1 MIFDS
6 LLDLFRGKA
15 VTIPPMDGA
24 LRPNTLLE
32 DADVRLGCQAPD
44 NLVEMDGKVLFSSGH
59 DVLELSGRKNAKPK
73 VKAKFDNTVS
83 ALAASEEGLLAVG
96 LDSGGIEILGPGSG
110 RKMIDGF
117 ACPVALTFTGEHDLF
132 VCNGSEEHRPGNWAM
147 DLMEKNALG
156 SVWHVSLSTGERKC
170 LASGLA
176 FPFGV
181 AMDAGEGR
189 LIVSESWRHRLVGI
203 PAGGGE
209 PMPLLTQLPGY
220 PARLTPR
227 EGGYLLSL
235 FAPRN
240 RLIEFV
246 LLEDD
251 YRNDMMREIDPPHWI
266 APSLSASRSFL
277 EPLQCGGVR
286 TMGIHK
292 PWSPSRSWGLVV
304 ELDASLQPVAS
315 YHSRANGTRH
325 GVTSAIMHD
334 GAILAASKGGDAIL
348 AAEPSSEKAES

>member
-1 MIFDS
+1 MIFDP

-32 DADVRLGCQAPD
+32 DADVRLRCQAPD
-44 NLVEMDGKVLFSSGH
+44 NLVETGGKVLFSSGH
-59 DVLELSGRKNAKPK
+59 EVLELGGRKGAKPK
-73 VKAKFDNTVS
+73 QKARFDNTVS
-83 ALAASEEGLLAVG
+83 ALAASEGGLLAVG
-96 LDSGGIEILGPGSG
+96 LDSGGIEILGPGSA
-110 RKMIDGF
+110 RKFIDDF
-117 ACPVALTFTGEHDLF
+117 ACPVALTFTGERDLF
-132 VCNGSEEHRPGNWAM
+132 VCNGSQEHRPGNWAM

-156 SVWHVSLSTGERKC
+156 SVWHVSLASGERKC

-176 FPFGV
+176 FPFGI

-189 LIVSESWRHRLVGI
+189 LIVSESWRHRLIAI

-209 PMPLLTQLPGY
+209 PVPLVTQLPGY
-220 PARLTPR
+220 PARLAPR

-240 RLIEFV
+240 RLVEFV

-251 YRNDMMREIDPPHWI
+251 YRADMMREIDPPYWI
-266 APSLSASRSFL
+266 APALSASRSFL

-304 ELDASLQPVAS
+304 ELDPALQPVGS

-325 GVTSAIMHD
+325 GITSAIMHA
-334 GAILAASKGGDAIL
+334 GSVLAASKGGDVIL
-348 AAEPSSEKAES
+348 AAAPSRDMVEP